1 MRDLTF
7 LGWARRASFCSDT
20 SNCLP
25 SGSPV
30 MWRPWSH
37 IGGQR
42 RQTPNCSLLALTG
55 MQTPAQSQGV
65 SLRPPQF
72 LLEIRRDS
80 LPKNSFISSEMRLEL
95 KEGFRHSWYNVW
107 NEVLLRLPKKKKKN
121 VDVLFAHSSA
131 TWDRQAL
138 HLNDENSGAEDASSV
153 KEPYLIE
160 SSNDW
165 STEMCTYWS
174 LSYSFF
180 THFL

>member
-1 MRDLTF
+1 MRRLTC
-7 LGWARRASFCSDT
+7 LRWARCASFCSDT

-25 SGSPV
+25 SGSPA

-37 IGGQR
+37 IRGQR

-65 SLRPPQF
+65 SLHPPQF

-107 NEVLLRLPKKKKKN
+107 NEVLLDYQKKKKKCGC
-121 VDVLFAHSSA
+121 VICTLFS
-131 TWDRQAL
+131 
-138 HLNDENSGAEDASSV
+138 HLGWASS
-153 KEPYLIE
+153 
-160 SSNDW
+160 SSEW
-165 STEMCTYWS
+165 WEFRGWGCIQC
-174 LSYSFF
+174 
-180 THFL
+180 